1 MHRHSTN
8 PRPAP
13 NNGHLPRRPANPLL
27 GRDYIL
33 LVMGQG
39 LSLFGS
45 MMLRF
50 AMSMWVLDE
59 TGSAT
64 VFASVLAAAIVPTI
78 LLSPFGGVLAD
89 RVNRR
94 TIMVALDA
102 GSGLLVLAAASWFA
116 VQDGGFSII
125 AVGALMVSL
134 SVLSAFETPTVQAA
148 LPQLLRGS
156 GEAVVRRGMAVINQ
170 VQQLSSLLPSFI
182 GGALYGL
189 IGIGPLLGVTIACFF
204 CTAALEC
211 FIRLE
216 PPQKNKPRE
225 PIPPA
230 MDHAHSDRPT
240 PQSDGTETSPS
251 GTARGWISDIAAALR
266 FLTHERPNI
275 LRLMLLASVINLF
288 AVGYSAVGFPFMIR
302 TVLGFDAAV
311 YGICDGIIGIAAVI
325 GAILAGLFAAAL
337 TIDRMPTAMAA
348 LGAVILPAGVGFLLP
363 LGNMAKLIVLVSS
376 CCLVSLA
383 CSFTNIIAIPA
394 IQIRTPETMTG
405 KVMSLLASFATCTQP
420 LGQML
425 YGWLY
430 DTVAPEWIL
439 VGTAAAILAL
449 SAISAPL
456 FAHFDGRR
464 DEHVTPCV

>member
-156 GEAVVRRGMAVINQ
+156 GEAVIRRGMAVINQ

-216 PPQKNKPRE
+216 PPQKNEPRE

-230 MDHAHSDRPT
+230 MDHARSDRTT
-240 PQSDGTETSPS
+240 PQSDCTEATPS
-251 GTARGWISDIAAALR
+251 DTARGWISDIAAALR

-275 LRLMLLASVINLF
+275 LRLMLLASVLNLF

-302 TVLGFDAAV
+302 TVLGFDATV
-311 YGICDGIIGIAAVI
+311 YGICDGITGVAAVI
-325 GAILAGLFAAAL
+325 GAILAGLLATAL
-337 TIDRMPTAMAA
+337 TIDRMPAAMAA
-348 LGAVILPAGVGFLLP
+348 LGAVILPAGIGFLLP
-363 LGNMAKLIVLVSS
+363 LGNMTKLIVLVSS
-376 CCLVSLA
+376 CCMVSLA

-439 VGTAAAILAL
+439 VGTAAAILML
-449 SAISAPL
+449 SAVSAPL
-456 FAHFDGRR
+456 FAHFDGPS
-464 DEHVTPCV
+464 HG

>member
-405 KVMSLLASFATCTQP
+405 KVMSLLASFATCAQP

-430 DTVAPEWIL
+430 DAVAPEWIL
-439 VGTAAAILAL
+439 LGTAAAILML
-449 SAISAPL
+449 SAVSAPL

>member
-1 MHRHSTN
+1 
-8 PRPAP
+8 
-13 NNGHLPRRPANPLL
+13 
-27 GRDYIL
+27 
-33 LVMGQG
+33 MGQG

-94 TIMVALDA
+94 TIMVTLDA

-156 GEAVVRRGMAVINQ
+156 GEAVIRRGMAVINQ

-211 FIRLE
+211 FIHLE
-216 PPQKNKPRE
+216 PPQKNEPRE

-230 MDHAHSDRPT
+230 MDHARSDHST
-240 PQSDGTETSPS
+240 PHPDGTETTSS

-288 AVGYSAVGFPFMIR
+288 TVGYSAVGFPFVIR
-302 TVLGFDAAV
+302 TVLGFDTAV

-383 CSFTNIIAIPA
+383 CSFTNLLAIPA

-405 KVMSLLASFATCTQP
+405 KVMSLLASFATCAQP

-430 DTVAPEWIL
+430 DAVAPEWIL

-449 SAISAPL
+449 SAVSAPL

>member
-1 MHRHSTN
+1 
-8 PRPAP
+8 
-13 NNGHLPRRPANPLL
+13 
-27 GRDYIL
+27 
-33 LVMGQG
+33 MGQG

-156 GEAVVRRGMAVINQ
+156 GEAVIRRGMAVINQ

-230 MDHAHSDRPT
+230 MDHARSDHST
-240 PQSDGTETSPS
+240 PHPDGTETTPS
-251 GTARGWISDIAAALR
+251 GTARGWISDIAAALQ

-325 GAILAGLFAAAL
+325 GAILAGLFATAL

-363 LGNMAKLIVLVSS
+363 LGNMAELIALVSS

-405 KVMSLLASFATCTQP
+405 KVMSLLASFATCAQP

-439 VGTAAAILAL
+439 VGTAAAILML
-449 SAISAPL
+449 SAVSAPL
-456 FAHFDGRR
+456 FAHFDGPS
-464 DEHVTPCV
+464 HG

>member
-102 GSGLLVLAAASWFA
+102 SSGLLVLAAASWFA

-156 GEAVVRRGMAVINQ
+156 GEAVIRRGMAVINQ

-275 LRLMLLASVINLF
+275 LRLMLLASVLNLF

-302 TVLGFDAAV
+302 TVLGFDATV
-311 YGICDGIIGIAAVI
+311 YGICDGITGIAAVI
-325 GAILAGLFAAAL
+325 GAILAGLLATAL
-337 TIDRMPTAMAA
+337 TIDRMPAAMAA
-348 LGAVILPAGVGFLLP
+348 LGAVILPAGIGFLLP
-363 LGNMAKLIVLVSS
+363 LGNTTKLMVLVLS
-376 CCLVSLA
+376 CCLVGFA
-383 CSFTNIIAIPA
+383 CSFINIIAIPA

-405 KVMSLLASFATCTQP
+405 KVMSLLSSFATCAQP

-430 DTVAPEWIL
+430 DTAAPEWIL
-439 VGTAAAILAL
+439 VGTAAAILML
-449 SAISAPL
+449 SAVSAPL
-456 FAHFDGRR
+456 FAHFDSPSHG
-464 DEHVTPCV
+464 